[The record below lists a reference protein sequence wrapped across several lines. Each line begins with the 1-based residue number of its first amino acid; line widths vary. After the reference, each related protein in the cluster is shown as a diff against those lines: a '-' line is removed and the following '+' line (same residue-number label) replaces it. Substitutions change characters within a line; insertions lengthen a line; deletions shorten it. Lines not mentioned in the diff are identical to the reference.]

1 MPTNLLILPLLG
13 GFIFLHVCH
22 RFRFRAQRSDGYRLL
37 LESAIAATILLYLGR
52 VVVVVLRGLPF
63 GPSLNAAWEGFAPI
77 PYLGTGAASL
87 ILGLVL
93 ALLFNWLNEP
103 GPPSARSL
111 APWRFPVRE
120 AKRRSRLNSEHA
132 RNGEIVAH
140 GNALVRLIHEAEK
153 TSTLVSI
160 SLSNRKWYVG
170 YIAEAWSLDP
180 QEAYLRLLPI
190 LSGYRDPANLGAIR
204 TIYYRKLY
212 SLPHINKDRFVIVIP
227 LKDVQMASLFDENV
241 YEDYLASP
249 QHGVGRGRR
258 GESSIPPELRKSI
271 AIRASAEWKP

>member
-37 LESAIAATILLYLGR
+37 LESAIAATILLCCGR
-52 VVVVVLRGLPF
+52 FVVFVLRRLPF
-63 GPSLNAAWEGFAPI
+63 GPSLKAAWDGFAPI
-77 PYLGTGAASL
+77 PYLGTGTASL
-87 ILGLVL
+87 VLGLAL

-103 GPPSARSL
+103 APLSARSL
-111 APWRFPVRE
+111 APWRAPVRE

-132 RNGEIVAH
+132 RDSEIAAH

-190 LSGYRDPANLGAIR
+190 LSGYRDPANLGVIP
-204 TIYYRKLY
+204 TTYYRPVY
-212 SLPHINKDRFVIVIP
+212 SRPGIEKDRFVIVIP
-227 LKDVQMASLFDENV
+227 LKDIEMANLFDENV
-241 YEDYLASP
+241 YAEYFA
-249 QHGVGRGRR
+249 
-258 GESSIPPELRKSI
+258 PEAGKADS
-271 AIRASAEWKP
+271 K